1 MSTQQQSLSYSIA
14 SGPEKERRV
23 EALWGLSSAK
33 CYHTSRQLSDSPHT
47 RFRPFTT
54 WNYHLFH
61 HRLGTCI
68 PPNTDRWGGHSQN
81 CHCDT
86 FRLVW
91 VRQDDLRVAKCR
103 SNVSA
108 LHAHDFKGSSLHFC
122 VYRRQCKFE
131 QTSVSFLG
139 HLIAKEGF
147 KSSISG
153 RIFVYH
159 RISLQPTIVK
169 FSNQISLKKSND
181 ISKPYVRSLHRV
193 TPVLNHLYLKS
204 STNAHTFSSGSTQC
218 ANPCS
223 DRTTDHTN

>member
-1 MSTQQQSLSYSIA
+1 MTFGLQNAAQTFQRFMHMILRDLPFIFVYIDDILEA
-14 SGPEKERRV
+14 SKDRSENLWHPKALFERLEQHGLVINVEK
-23 EALWGLSSAK
+23 
-33 CYHTSRQLSDSPHT
+33 
-47 RFRPFTT
+47 
-54 WNYHLFH
+54 
-61 HRLGTCI
+61 
-68 PPNTDRWGGHSQN
+68 
-81 CHCDT
+81 
-86 FRLVW
+86 
-91 VRQDDLRVAKCR
+91 
-103 SNVSA
+103 
-108 LHAHDFKGSSLHFC
+108 
-122 VYRRQCKFE
+122 CKFA

-139 HLIAKEGF
+139 HFIAKEGF